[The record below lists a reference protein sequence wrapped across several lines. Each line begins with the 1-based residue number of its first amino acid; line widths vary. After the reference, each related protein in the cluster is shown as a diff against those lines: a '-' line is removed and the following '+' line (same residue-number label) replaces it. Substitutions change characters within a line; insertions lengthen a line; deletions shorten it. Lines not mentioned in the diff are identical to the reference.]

1 MNKKITL
8 SLISLSLIA
17 LSTFAESRKIENLNF
32 GWRFSYGDI
41 DNASSS
47 SFNDSSWQSVNLPH
61 DFQISQPWV
70 APADDEK
77 ADKNN
82 PVANVSSRLS
92 SRGFKE
98 IGRAHV

>member
-32 GWRFSYGDI
+32 GWRFSYGDF

-61 DFQISQPWV
+61 DFSISQ
-70 APADDEK
+70 
-77 ADKNN
+77 NFT
-82 PVANVSSRLS
+82 SSYEAESVFLPGGTGWYRKKFALPDTL
-92 SRGFKE
+92 E
-98 IGRAHV
+98 